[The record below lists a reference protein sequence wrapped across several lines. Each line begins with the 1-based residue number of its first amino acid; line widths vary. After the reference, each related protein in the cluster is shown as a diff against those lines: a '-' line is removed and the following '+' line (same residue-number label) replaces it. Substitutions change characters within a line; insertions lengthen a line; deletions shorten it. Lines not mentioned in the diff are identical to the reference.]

1 MASLGWGLALS
12 WHSGVFQKRVNPV
25 SEKPKQSKYS
35 QGRTDTLLGAGTRFE
50 GNVSFVGVLR
60 IEGEVVGDVT
70 CGADP
75 QGMVVVGKSGC
86 VTGAVVAPHVLVI
99 GRVTG
104 SVTSSGSF
112 EILPDACI
120 KGDATY
126 SEMVVHEGGV
136 IEGLLTPQLAP
147 AGQGSGA
154 ALASQPVAAADKPAG
169 SPWRRRGF
177 ALAGLA
183 AVGLAAV
190 LWFGGNTS
198 PRVATPVVQVMPK
211 VEAPRLEPSAPLPEP
226 AASVAVAEPPKVEVA
241 SAPVAP
247 APSPPVAVKEVVP
260 APPPPAVEPDAKDV
274 AVVKGDDPGKPGDFV
289 YVVAGKEPAVLFR
302 KQAKG
307 AGEGKRIDLP
317 HGVSKRIP
325 LGRDELLRV
334 EQGKG
339 LQIFYQGRKVSP
351 STLNGGGWIRFVP
364 ST

>member
-1 MASLGWGLALS
+1 M
-12 WHSGVFQKRVNPV
+12 

-60 IEGEVVGDVT
+60 IEGEVAGDVT

-104 SVTSSGSF
+104 SVTSSGSL
-112 EILPDACI
+112 EILSDACI
-120 KGDATY
+120 KGDANY

-147 AGQGSGA
+147 AGQRSGA
-154 ALASQPVAAADKPAG
+154 GLAAQPVAAAAVVTPAVSPAAEKQAG
-169 SPWRRRGF
+169 SSWRRRGF

-190 LWFGGNTS
+190 LWLGGNIS
-198 PRVATPVVQVMPK
+198 PRVATPVVQLMPK

-226 AASVAVAEPPKVEVA
+226 AASAAVAEPPKVEVA

-247 APSPPVAVKEVVP
+247 APVPPVAIKEVVP
-260 APPPPAVEPDAKDV
+260 VPPPATVEPEAKDV
-274 AVVKGDDPGKPGDFV
+274 AVVKGDDPDKPGDFV
-289 YVVAGKEPAVLFR
+289 YVVVGKEPAVLIR
-302 KQAKG
+302 KSAKG

-364 ST
+364 GA

>member
-1 MASLGWGLALS
+1 MS
-12 WHSGVFQKRVNPV
+12 VTT
-25 SEKPKQSKYS
+25 EKSRYS
-35 QGRTDTLLGAGTRFE
+35 QSRTDTLLGAGTRFE
-50 GNVSFVGVLR
+50 GNVCFVGVLR

-104 SVTSSGSF
+104 SVTSSGSL

-126 SEMVVHEGGV
+126 NEMVVHEGGV

-147 AGQGSGA
+147 AVQGSGVGVA
-154 ALASQPVAAADKPAG
+154 VQPVAAADKPPG
-169 SPWRRRGF
+169 SPWRRLGF

-190 LWFGGNTS
+190 LWMGWS
-198 PRVATPVVQVMPK
+198 PRSEVAVPVAQVVPK

-226 AASVAVAEPPKVEVA
+226 VASVAVAEPPKVEVA
-241 SAPVAP
+241 SAPIAP
-247 APSPPVAVKEVVP
+247 APIPPVAIKEVVP
-260 APPPPAVEPDAKDV
+260 VPPPPAVEPEAKDV

-289 YVVAGKEPAVLFR
+289 YVVVGKEPAVLFR
-302 KQAKG
+302 KPAKV
-307 AGEGKRIDLP
+307 AGEGKRIDLS

-364 ST
+364 SA